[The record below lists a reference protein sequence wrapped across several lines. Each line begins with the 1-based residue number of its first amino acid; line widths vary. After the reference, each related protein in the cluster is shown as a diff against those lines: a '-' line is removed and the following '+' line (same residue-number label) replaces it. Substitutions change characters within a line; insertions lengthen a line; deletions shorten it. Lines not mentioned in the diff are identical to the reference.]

1 MPMIMEDGI
10 NVDDLFGESA
20 SLELGL
26 TPTPSKR
33 GLPQRLDEMRLLG
46 CCQKIA
52 WSKQGCIANITQDAS
67 RVNLRHLECRPTDG
81 KWVLSDDTQ
90 LLPVTEVHGGH
101 PLVHLCWNEVGS
113 ELAVVDSSGRVSI
126 YSISFALNS
135 LSGQRQGAFDP
146 DDDGAQIV
154 GMMWLNVHR
163 SVQAFSQ
170 ANKRQGRWNY
180 SSFRRRPIGPFH
192 PAGKAG
198 LICITRSGVIR
209 FLYQNP
215 DLRWTEISA
224 ELKNTSYSDR
234 LLTHAALVATPGGI
248 LIVTHSACQKI
259 CFYRLQINWTPPQ
272 WDQSQMKQGSNQF
285 PVPSFRFMHS
295 KVEVPYDIPMSCV
308 PGQNPEHL
316 TPPPNPFYRL
326 THLDA
331 ILATQETATN
341 PWVVAVFSV
350 SPHASPVH
358 PQQQGPPSIIVRW
371 QLETAPQV
379 LHPKFD
385 EVVSKKSNVQ
395 IKTEYGNVVAVVYD
409 DSSISFYDANT
420 MAVCNGF
427 GDAETVTCLAQ
438 AGFQY
443 PADST
448 GLSISFSPSGC
459 NAVMLDSDGQV
470 QLRCMEHA
478 YGAESG
484 LFDETIASLTMA
496 FCRAVGSDM
505 NSDDILIILRQ
516 QLSADAQ
523 SMFMHGVYRALP
535 VNCDFTLENDKLVSN
550 HTRKDRKENHL
561 TRRPEA
567 VRMLL
572 GNTKWLL
579 DFLQYTLNEV
589 LELAN
594 EFESVSSDQEAF
606 SQKLKTIRSLP
617 LIVILSGMSRS
628 LLRFIGR
635 GLRGIYASYSTLPL
649 IGDSRVYY
657 AEICQTIDSLPV
669 RLDLYDKFI
678 FEADGAVR
686 EAYKRAGFKEGE
698 RPGAEKELLLNA
710 RIPHVLIGAVAT
722 LLQHSMPILRPQI
735 DCMAIYLSDYSWL
748 GLGTDPRAEM
758 YRRTR
763 DVDIVKKLPLRTVG
777 RDEQQEGKHNS
788 HGQVRRRCVRCC
800 GLLCGPYPPRTHVSF
815 RMLYKTGLVRYC
827 VCGAAWTMESETN
840 R

>member
-10 NVDDLFGESA
+10 NVDDLFGEST
-20 SLELGL
+20 SLELDL

-52 WSKQGCIANITQDAS
+52 WSKQGCIAYVTQDAS

-101 PLVHLCWNEVGS
+101 PLVHLCWNELGS

-126 YSISFALNS
+126 YNISFALNT

-248 LIVTHSACQKI
+248 LVVTHSACQKI

-295 KVEVPYDIPMSCV
+295 KVEVPYDIPMSRA
-308 PGQNPEHL
+308 PAQNSEHL
-316 TPPPNPFYRL
+316 TPPPNPLYRL

-341 PWVVAVFSV
+341 PWVVAVFSISPRV
-350 SPHASPVH
+350 SPDH

-371 QLETAPQV
+371 QLESTPQV

-420 MAVCNGF
+420 MTVCHGF

-438 AGFQY
+438 AGFHY
-443 PADST
+443 PAYAT

-459 NAVMLDSDGQV
+459 NAVMLDSEGQV

-484 LFDETIASLTMA
+484 LFDQTIASLTMA

-505 NSDDILIILRQ
+505 NSDDILVILRQ

-523 SMFMHGVYRALP
+523 SMFIHGAYRALP
-535 VNCDFTLENDKLVSN
+535 VNCEFTLEGDKLLSN
-550 HTRKDRKENHL
+550 HALKERKENRL
-561 TRRPEA
+561 TLHPEA
-567 VRMLL
+567 IRMVL

-579 DFLQYTLNEV
+579 DFLQYTLNEF

-594 EFESVSSDQEAF
+594 EFESIPSDAETV

-617 LIVILSGMSRS
+617 LMVILSGLPRS

-635 GLRGIYASYSTLPL
+635 ALRGIYASYSTLPL

-657 AEICQTIDSLPV
+657 AEICQIIDSLPV
-669 RLDLYDKFI
+669 RLDVYDKFLS
-678 FEADGAVR
+678 EA
-686 EAYKRAGFKEGE
+686 EAAAKKSYMLVGIQNPDRS
-698 RPGAEKELLLNA
+698 GAEKELLLNA
-710 RIPHVLIGAVAT
+710 RIPQSLIHAVTVLF
-722 LLQHSMPILRPQI
+722 QHSIPALRPEI

-763 DVDIVKKLPLRTVG
+763 DVDIVKKLPLRPVG
-777 RDEQQEGKHNS
+777 RDERQEGKHNG
-788 HGQVRRRCVRCC
+788 HGQMRRRCVRCC
-800 GLLCGPYPPRTHVSF
+800 GMLCGPYPSRTHVSF
-815 RMLYKTGLVRYC
+815 RMMYKTGLLRYC
-827 VCGAAWTMESETN
+827 LCGAAWMVESETN